1 MTAYTDFAFYSGT
14 FLGTQISS
22 VNFARLALRAS
33 EVVDLLTFNRT
44 AAIVLAAT
52 DTATIALIKSAVC
65 AIAEQYQANEANP
78 SGGGIKSESI
88 GSNSVTYL
96 DGAHAT
102 LSDNAKL
109 FKAADVYLNSTG
121 LLYFGFNSGE
131 YSGTLDAD

>member
-22 VNFARLALRAS
+22 ANFARLALRAS
-33 EVVDLLTFNRT
+33 EIVDQITFNRT

-52 DTATIALIKSAVC
+52 DTATIALIENAVC
-65 AIAEQYQANEANP
+65 AVAEQYQANEANP

-88 GSNSVTYL
+88 GANSVVYR
-96 DGAHAT
+96 DGSYAT

-109 FKAADVYLNSTG
+109 LRVANVYLSGTG
-121 LLYFGFNSGE
+121 LLYCGFTDDE
-131 YSGTLDAD
+131 YSGIY